1 MIKMKKNILAEN
13 MKRFNTKNLNENI
26 KTNSDFIKTVETIMD
41 QASSGQDMTDYI
53 LAELG
58 DFYNDV
64 TGSNDAE
71 LKQLYTQLRMSA
83 DGTVALQAKHADKL
97 FKYLNK
103 SSDNSINT
111 DSSLSSKNIKTN
123 ADFIETVE
131 TIMVGSLKGENM
143 TDYILAEL
151 GDFYNDV
158 TASNNTELKQLYTQL
173 RMTAD
178 ETPKTQSAA
187 AVKLFSYLHKA

>member
-26 KTNSDFIKTVETIMD
+26 KTNSDFI
-41 QASSGQDMTDYI
+41 
-53 LAELG
+53 
-58 DFYNDV
+58 
-64 TGSNDAE
+64 
-71 LKQLYTQLRMSA
+71 
-83 DGTVALQAKHADKL
+83 
-97 FKYLNK
+97 
-103 SSDNSINT
+103 
-111 DSSLSSKNIKTN
+111 
-123 ADFIETVE
+123 ETVE
-131 TIMVGSLKGENM
+131 TIMVGSLKSENM

-151 GDFYNDV
+151 GEFYNDV